1 MEHIIADPDEPLPEA
16 VLLELSMIRP
26 RLVKFRDFSKVFAE
40 RLGLSLDPSL
50 FWGLMGTLLTA
61 SILLR
66 KS

>member
-1 MEHIIADPDEPLPEA
+1 
-16 VLLELSMIRP
+16 MIRP

>member
-40 RLGLSLDPSL
+40 RFGLSLDPSS